1 MYHTHFNDM
10 RQQYGGLVGPLVVL
24 EPGEQWDPARE
35 VLVMISDGP
44 HAIFRVNG
52 SATPPVRVV
61 RVGTT
66 YRIRV
71 ADIAIY
77 HQHVPV
83 RLVRDSSVLT
93 WRAVA
98 KDGFTLP
105 PEQATV
111 RPSTTYV
118 ASGETADFE
127 FTPDAAGELK
137 LEVDRDGAF
146 KFHVAVPFHVVA
158 K

>member
-1 MYHTHFNDM
+1 M
-10 RQQYGGLVGPLVVL
+10 
-24 EPGEQWDPARE
+24 
-35 VLVMISDGP
+35 
-44 HAIFRVNG
+44 
-52 SATPPVRVV
+52 
-61 RVGTT
+61 
-66 YRIRV
+66 

-77 HQHVPV
+77 HQHVSV

-98 KDGFTLP
+98 KDGFSLP
-105 PEQATV
+105 PQQATV
-111 RPSTTYV
+111 GPSATYV

-127 FTPDAAGELK
+127 FTPDAPGDAR

-146 KFHVAVPFHVVA
+146 KFHVAVPLHVVA